1 MSLKFAPTIIFAAS
15 LTAIPVSH
23 GAGQEGV
30 VLDPQTGDYIVTYK
44 SGYSGKIYQL
54 VFVPSTKIK
63 PRLKSKFGRKHD
75 KYTIFYRYK
84 VKNGPDSK
92 QNIDMLLTKVSG
104 INPGGQLSPPEWDGI
119 VATDTDSPR
128 LRLAWNFRGD
138 EFLGGLAPGRDL
150 GGFALASVDLPGIAV
165 VQITGA
171 APVTNWIGHAP
182 QGVAGDQLDEIEKN
196 NFVPRHAA
204 VPRIPVPEPFDATTV
219 LGSIQKHVQELV
231 TMELVEPVFA
241 GQLDALFAAAT
252 EALGRDDAE
261 SALSHLK
268 DLRHLI
274 QQERHENKKDK
285 KHKREKKKKG
295 KHDDEGWDD
304 QEEKAGRDHQ
314 VTRLAARVL
323 RFDVRFVA
331 KRLRE
336 ELKD

>member
-1 MSLKFAPTIIFAAS
+1 MSLRFAPPVILILLLS
-15 LTAIPVSH
+15 DIPLSQ
-23 GAGQEGV
+23 GAEQEGIV
-30 VLDPQTGDYIVTYK
+30 FNPQTGNYVVTYK
-44 SGYSGKIYQL
+44 NAYSNNIVQ
-54 VFVPSTKIK
+54 VIFAPSTNIE
-63 PRLKSKFGRKHD
+63 PRLRSKFGRKHD
-75 KYTIFYRYK
+75 QNSILYRYK
-84 VKNGPDSK
+84 LRSQPASK
-92 QNIDMLLTKVSG
+92 QNIDMLLTIVSD
-104 INPGGQLSPPEWDGI
+104 INAGTQLSPPQWKGTATPHEEIGNMR
-119 VATDTDSPR
+119 VAWRFS
-128 LRLAWNFRGD
+128 GGVH
-138 EFLGGLAPGRDL
+138 LGGLAPERSVS
-150 GGFALASVDLPGIAV
+150 GFALESADLPGVAV
-165 VQITGA
+165 VEITGA
-171 APVTNWIGHAP
+171 APVTEWLGHAP
-182 QGVAGDQLDEIEKN
+182 QGVAGDQLDEILKD

-274 QQERHENKKDK
+274 QQARHENKKDK
-285 KHKREKKKKG
+285 KHKRKKKKKG